1 MPSAFRIAA
10 VAVPVLLAPSLLL
23 AQRDYTVTRTA
34 SVAAGGAGGVEIA
47 NGSGRLVVRGV
58 QGASEVRATGVVHA
72 ESQRDLDQIQLIAR
86 REGNT
91 IVVRPETGDGWFRG
105 CDCSMDLTVEIPAGM
120 SAEVTDGSGGAE
132 VSNVG
137 ALAVHSGSGGARI
150 EHVNGDLEVTSGS
163 GGVRASDVHGDV
175 RTTSGS
181 GGIQLQQIT
190 GSVEVPHAGSGS
202 VTLTDIKGSVHVG
215 SVGSGGVHASGVG
228 GDLTV
233 DHVGSG
239 GVTYASVKGKV
250 SVPERRRWY

>member
-1 MPSAFRIAA
+1 MRSTLRFALIAPA
-10 VAVPVLLAPSLLL
+10 LLAPSLLL

-34 SVAAGGAGGVEIA
+34 SVPAAGAGGVEIA
-47 NGSGRLVVRGV
+47 NGSGKLVVRGV
-58 QGASEVRATGVVHA
+58 QGATEVRATGVVHA
-72 ESQRDLDQIQLIAR
+72 DSKSGLDQVRLIAR

-91 IVVRPETGDGWFRG
+91 IVVRPESNDEWLHG
-105 CDCSMDLTVEIPAGM
+105 CDCSTDLTVEIPAGM
-120 SAEVTDGSGGAE
+120 AAEVTDGSGGAE

-137 ALAVHSGSGGARI
+137 ELKVRSGSGGARI
-150 EHVNGDLEVTSGS
+150 EHVNGDLEVASGS

-175 RTTSGS
+175 RTSSGS
-181 GGIQLQQIT
+181 GGIQLQQVT

-215 SVGSGGVHASGVG
+215 SIGSGGVHANGVG

-233 DHVGSG
+233 DRVGSG

-250 SVPERRRWY
+250 SVPERHRWY